1 MRRQKKK
8 IIGCVAVGITVC
20 VIAGVGIFTWNGD
33 NKKVQDKERETQVV
47 SDEVAEI
54 ENLNSKDNVVDTEN
68 LFEGEKATWKE
79 KQEIKK
85 EASKQSEASSSSS
98 QSSGQSGQSSKPE
111 KKPSKPT
118 AKPDEQSSNSD
129 EQPSKPNGELSTPDE
144 QPLKPDERPSTPDE
158 QPSNPDEQPSTPDE
172 QPSKPALPQVNEPGW
187 ITGIY

>member
-1 MRRQKKK
+1 MYKERRYMRRQKKK

-54 ENLNSKDNVVDTEN
+54 ENLNSKDNVVDAEN

-98 QSSGQSGQSSKPE
+98 QSSGQNGQSSKPE
-111 KKPSKPT
+111 KK
-118 AKPDEQSSNSD
+118 
-129 EQPSKPNGELSTPDE
+129 PSKPNGELSTPDE
-144 QPLKPDERPSTPDE
+144 QPLKPDE

>member
-54 ENLNSKDNVVDTEN
+54 ENLNSKDNVVDAEN

-111 KKPSKPT
+111 KK
-118 AKPDEQSSNSD
+118 
-129 EQPSKPNGELSTPDE
+129 PSKPNGELSTPDE

>member
-98 QSSGQSGQSSKPE
+98 QSSGQSGCSSGV
-111 KKPSKPT
+111 
-118 AKPDEQSSNSD
+118 DSSPFGFDGCS
-129 EQPSKPNGELSTPDE
+129 SELDDCSSGLAVGFDGFFSGFDDC
-144 QPLKPDERPSTPDE
+144 PLC
-158 QPSNPDEQPSTPDE
+158 PDE

>member
-54 ENLNSKDNVVDTEN
+54 ENLNSKDNVVDAEN

-85 EASKQSEASSSSS
+85 EASKQSGSSSSSS

-111 KKPSKPT
+111 KKPSKP
-118 AKPDEQSSNSD
+118 ASKPD
-129 EQPSKPNGELSTPDE
+129 EQPSKPNGEL
-144 QPLKPDERPSTPDE
+144 
-158 QPSNPDEQPSTPDE
+158 STPDE

>member
-111 KKPSKPT
+111 KKPSKP
-118 AKPDEQSSNSD
+118 A
-129 EQPSKPNGELSTPDE
+129 SKPNGELSTPDE
-144 QPLKPDERPSTPDE
+144 QPLKPDE